1 MPQPYSMPISDLLC
15 KYYNQLKR
23 NKDGTI
29 VYDKQFKE
37 VTENLLNFECLDSS
51 LYSTYDA
58 FFHAVT
64 NGSVLY
70 DKQQKASENA
80 DTVKPVGIEDILSI
94 ARSVREGLINTPKI
108 VNAPNSTTYRISE
121 GSKSKYKY
129 VNDVL
134 TDEIWKYWRPG
145 EQIFISAGTGRGKNT
160 FIKKE
165 LLKSCGSQK
174 VVIFENRQSLM
185 QQQIIDVISE
195 IDPEILKYQDLSEE
209 NMVIFGSYR
218 NIMMISYQCAAL
230 KCLYQDTNFL
240 DFCSHARYLIFDE
253 AHYILDDAPYNK
265 GISFFVQTFL
275 ENQFPAATKIFMSGT
290 MEEVYEYVQL
300 LNAFPEEPIDIIEE
314 KKLLDEKGSNNNPHK
329 LIRNLQHCQSP
340 NSILSLPTDYS
351 YIEPCQ
357 YKKTEDIYTEI
368 SKSPSY
374 EKWLIFVKSIEDGA
388 KLKGKLDVVCN
399 GSVCFL
405 SSENKKKDE
414 NAEIYN
420 RLILE
425 CKFDCQILIATTVIY
440 NGINI
445 KDDAVK
451 HIVLPFTSMSVTKQL
466 LGRKRMT
473 ENETVKVYFPDITYD
488 DAKRRY
494 RDCIRDCMDL
504 ISLNQNLQYCAL
516 CQLNGLVNTAPSK
529 YYYLVPKQVAI
540 QNTFS
545 TMMMAIPNSPAIYK
559 LYYDTCF
566 YIFVLQRLKTGQS
579 DFVKILLTHLD
590 MAEKYDDVTDITL
603 EISDE
608 KMQGNQ
614 AAFAA
619 YLESLLG
626 NVIISPDENGSFDKF
641 LELKQKINEIYKIFH
656 HGKALDTQWKN
667 KERFFSGEKIQ
678 MFFSEL
684 DLPYEIESTSSKG
697 SRITKVT
704 RKQLQ

>member
-1 MPQPYSMPISDLLC
+1 MSQPYNMPISDLLY

-37 VTENLLNFECLDSS
+37 VTENLLNLECLDSS

-64 NGSVLY
+64 
-70 DKQQKASENA
+70 K
-80 DTVKPVGIEDILSI
+80 
-94 ARSVREGLINTPKI
+94 GLINTPKI
-108 VNAPNSTTYRISE
+108 VNASNSTTYRIPE

-230 KCLYQDTNFL
+230 KCLYPDTNFL
-240 DFCSHARYLIFDE
+240 DFFSHARYLIFDE
-253 AHYILDDAPYNK
+253 AHYILDYAPYNK

-329 LIRNLQHCQSP
+329 LIRDLQHCQSP

-351 YIEPCQ
+351 YIEPYQ
-357 YKKTEDIYTEI
+357 YKKTEDICTEI

-420 RLILE
+420 RLIRE
-425 CKFDCQILIATTVIY
+425 CKFDCRVLIATTVIY

-529 YYYLVPKQVAI
+529 YYYLVPQQVA
-540 QNTFS
+540 FS
-545 TMMMAIPNSPAIYK
+545 TMMMAILNSPAIYK

-566 YIFVLQRLKTGQS
+566 YIFVLQRLKTEQS

-590 MAEKYDDVTDITL
+590 IAEKYDDVTDITL

-608 KMQGNQ
+608 KVQEDQ

-626 NVIISPDENGSFDKF
+626 NDIISPDENGSFDKF

-656 HGKALDTQWKN
+656 NGKALDTQWKN

>member
-1 MPQPYSMPISDLLC
+1 
-15 KYYNQLKR
+15 
-23 NKDGTI
+23 
-29 VYDKQFKE
+29 
-37 VTENLLNFECLDSS
+37 
-51 LYSTYDA
+51 
-58 FFHAVT
+58 
-64 NGSVLY
+64 
-70 DKQQKASENA
+70 
-80 DTVKPVGIEDILSI
+80 
-94 ARSVREGLINTPKI
+94 
-108 VNAPNSTTYRISE
+108 
-121 GSKSKYKY
+121 
-129 VNDVL
+129 
-134 TDEIWKYWRPG
+134 
-145 EQIFISAGTGRGKNT
+145 
-160 FIKKE
+160 
-165 LLKSCGSQK
+165 
-174 VVIFENRQSLM
+174 M

-230 KCLYQDTNFL
+230 KCLYPDTNFL
-240 DFCSHARYLIFDE
+240 DFFSHARYLIFDE

-300 LNAFPEEPIDIIEE
+300 LNAFPEEPIDIIKE

-329 LIRNLQHCQSP
+329 LIRDLQHCQSP

-351 YIEPCQ
+351 YIEPYQ
-357 YKKTEDIYTEI
+357 YKKTEDICTEI

-374 EKWLIFVKSIEDGA
+374 EKWLIFVKCIEDGA

-425 CKFDCQILIATTVIY
+425 CKFDCRVLIATTVIY

-516 CQLNGLVNTAPSK
+516 CQLNGLANTAPSK

-590 MAEKYDDVTDITL
+590 IAEKYDDVTDITL

-626 NVIISPDENGSFDKF
+626 NDIISPDENGSFDKF

>member
-1 MPQPYSMPISDLLC
+1 MSQPYNMPISDLLY
-15 KYYNQLKR
+15 KYYNQLKQ

-37 VTENLLNFECLDSS
+37 VTENLLNLECLDSS

-64 NGSVLY
+64 
-70 DKQQKASENA
+70 K
-80 DTVKPVGIEDILSI
+80 
-94 ARSVREGLINTPKI
+94 GLINTPKI
-108 VNAPNSTTYRISE
+108 VNASNSTTYRIPE

-230 KCLYQDTNFL
+230 KCLYPDTNFL
-240 DFCSHARYLIFDE
+240 DFFSHARYLIFDE

-329 LIRNLQHCQSP
+329 LIRDLQHCQSP

-351 YIEPCQ
+351 YIEPYQ
-357 YKKTEDIYTEI
+357 YKKTEDICTEI

-420 RLILE
+420 RLIRE
-425 CKFDCQILIATTVIY
+425 CKFDCRVLIATTVIY

-529 YYYLVPKQVAI
+529 YYYLVPQQVA
-540 QNTFS
+540 FS
-545 TMMMAIPNSPAIYK
+545 TMMMAILNSPAIYK

-566 YIFVLQRLKTGQS
+566 YIFVLQRLKTEQS

-590 MAEKYDDVTDITL
+590 IAEKYDDVTDITL

-608 KMQGNQ
+608 KVQEDQ

-626 NVIISPDENGSFDKF
+626 NDIISPDENGSFDKF

-656 HGKALDTQWKN
+656 NGKALDTQWKN

>member
-1 MPQPYSMPISDLLC
+1 MSQPYNMPISDLLY

-37 VTENLLNFECLDSS
+37 VTENLLNLECLDSS

-64 NGSVLY
+64 
-70 DKQQKASENA
+70 K
-80 DTVKPVGIEDILSI
+80 
-94 ARSVREGLINTPKI
+94 GLINTPKI
-108 VNAPNSTTYRISE
+108 VNASNSTTYRIPE

-230 KCLYQDTNFL
+230 KCLYPDTNFL
-240 DFCSHARYLIFDE
+240 DFFSHARYLIFDE

-275 ENQFPAATKIFMSGT
+275 KNQFPAATKIFMSGT

-300 LNAFPEEPIDIIEE
+300 LNAFPEEPIDIIKE

-329 LIRNLQHCQSP
+329 LIRDLQHCQSP

-351 YIEPCQ
+351 YIEPYQ
-357 YKKTEDIYTEI
+357 YKKTEDICTEI

-425 CKFDCQILIATTVIY
+425 CKFDCRVLIATTVIY

-473 ENETVKVYFPDITYD
+473 ENETVKTYFPDITYD

-494 RDCIRDCMDL
+494 RDCIRDYMDL

-516 CQLNGLVNTAPSK
+516 CQLNGLANTAPSK
-529 YYYLVPKQVAI
+529 YYYLVPQQVA
-540 QNTFS
+540 FP
-545 TMMMAIPNSPAIYK
+545 TMMMAMPNSPAIYK

-566 YIFVLQRLKTGQS
+566 YIFVLQRLKTEQS
-579 DFVKILLTHLD
+579 DFVKILLTHLGI
-590 MAEKYDDVTDITL
+590 AKKYDDVTDITL

-608 KMQGNQ
+608 KMQEDQ

-626 NVIISPDENGSFDKF
+626 NDIISPEENGSFDKF
-641 LELKQKINEIYKIFH
+641 LELKQKINETYKIFH

>member
-1 MPQPYSMPISDLLC
+1 MSQPYSMPISDLLR

-37 VTENLLNFECLDSS
+37 VTENLLDLECLDSS

-64 NGSVLY
+64 
-70 DKQQKASENA
+70 K
-80 DTVKPVGIEDILSI
+80 
-94 ARSVREGLINTPKI
+94 GLINTPKI
-108 VNAPNSTTYRISE
+108 VNAPNSTTYRIPE

-230 KCLYQDTNFL
+230 KCLYPDTNFL
-240 DFCSHARYLIFDE
+240 DFFSHARYLIFDE

-300 LNAFPEEPIDIIEE
+300 LNAFPEEPIDIIKE

-329 LIRNLQHCQSP
+329 LIRDLQHCQSP

-351 YIEPCQ
+351 YIEPYQ
-357 YKKTEDIYTEI
+357 YKKTEDICTEI

-425 CKFDCQILIATTVIY
+425 CKFDCRVLIATTVIY

-473 ENETVKVYFPDITYD
+473 ENETVKTYFPDITYD

-516 CQLNGLVNTAPSK
+516 CQLNGLANTAPSK
-529 YYYLVPKQVAI
+529 YYYLVSQQVAI

-545 TMMMAIPNSPAIYK
+545 TMMMAILNSPAIYK

-590 MAEKYDDVTDITL
+590 IAEKYDDVTDITL

-626 NVIISPDENGSFDKF
+626 NDIISPDENGSFDKF
-641 LELKQKINEIYKIFH
+641 LELKQKINETYKIFH

>member
-1 MPQPYSMPISDLLC
+1 MSQPYNMPISDLLC

-37 VTENLLNFECLDSS
+37 VTENLLNLECLDSS

-58 FFHAVT
+58 FFHTVT
-64 NGSVLY
+64 
-70 DKQQKASENA
+70 K
-80 DTVKPVGIEDILSI
+80 
-94 ARSVREGLINTPKI
+94 GLINTPKI
-108 VNAPNSTTYRISE
+108 VNAPNSTTYRIPE

-165 LLKSCGSQK
+165 LLKSCGNQK

-230 KCLYQDTNFL
+230 KCLYPDTNFL
-240 DFCSHARYLIFDE
+240 DFFSHARYLIFDE

-329 LIRNLQHCQSP
+329 LIRDLQHCQSP

-351 YIEPCQ
+351 YIEPYQ
-357 YKKTEDIYTEI
+357 YKKTEDICTEI

-425 CKFDCQILIATTVIY
+425 CKFDCRVLIATTVIY

-516 CQLNGLVNTAPSK
+516 CQLNGLANTAPSK
-529 YYYLVPKQVAI
+529 YYYLVPQQVAI

-590 MAEKYDDVTDITL
+590 IAEKYDDVTDITL

-626 NVIISPDENGSFDKF
+626 NDIISPDENGSFDKF

-697 SRITKVT
+697 RRITKVT
-704 RKQLQ
+704 SK

>member
-1 MPQPYSMPISDLLC
+1 MSQPYNMPISDLLY

-37 VTENLLNFECLDSS
+37 VTENLLNLECLDSS

-64 NGSVLY
+64 
-70 DKQQKASENA
+70 K
-80 DTVKPVGIEDILSI
+80 
-94 ARSVREGLINTPKI
+94 GLINTPKI
-108 VNAPNSTTYRISE
+108 VNASNSTTYRIPE

-230 KCLYQDTNFL
+230 KCLYPDTNFL
-240 DFCSHARYLIFDE
+240 DFFSHARYLIFDE

-314 KKLLDEKGSNNNPHK
+314 KKLLDEKGSNNPHK
-329 LIRNLQHCQSP
+329 LIRDLQHCQSP

-351 YIEPCQ
+351 YIEPYQ
-357 YKKTEDIYTEI
+357 YKKTEDICTEI

-420 RLILE
+420 RLIRE
-425 CKFDCQILIATTVIY
+425 CKFDCRVLIATTVIY

-529 YYYLVPKQVAI
+529 YYYLVPQQVA
-540 QNTFS
+540 FS
-545 TMMMAIPNSPAIYK
+545 TMMMAILNSPAIYK

-566 YIFVLQRLKTGQS
+566 YIFVLQRLKTEQS

-590 MAEKYDDVTDITL
+590 IAEKYDDVTDITL

-608 KMQGNQ
+608 KVQEDQ

-626 NVIISPDENGSFDKF
+626 NDIISPDENGSFDKF

-656 HGKALDTQWKN
+656 NGKALDTQWKN

>member
-1 MPQPYSMPISDLLC
+1 MSQPYNMPISDLLY

-37 VTENLLNFECLDSS
+37 VTENLLNLECLDSS

-64 NGSVLY
+64 
-70 DKQQKASENA
+70 K
-80 DTVKPVGIEDILSI
+80 
-94 ARSVREGLINTPKI
+94 GLINTPKI
-108 VNAPNSTTYRISE
+108 VNASNSTTYRIPE

-230 KCLYQDTNFL
+230 KCLYPDTNFL
-240 DFCSHARYLIFDE
+240 DFFSHARYLIFDE

-329 LIRNLQHCQSP
+329 LIRDLQHCQSP

-351 YIEPCQ
+351 YIEPYQ
-357 YKKTEDIYTEI
+357 YKKTEDICTEI

-420 RLILE
+420 RLIRE
-425 CKFDCQILIATTVIY
+425 CKFDCLVLIATTVIY

-529 YYYLVPKQVAI
+529 YYYLVPQQVA
-540 QNTFS
+540 FS
-545 TMMMAIPNSPAIYK
+545 TMMMAILNSPAIYK

-566 YIFVLQRLKTGQS
+566 YIFVLQRLKTEQS

-590 MAEKYDDVTDITL
+590 IAEKYDDVTDITL

-608 KMQGNQ
+608 KVQEDQ

-626 NVIISPDENGSFDKF
+626 NDIISPDENGSFDKF

-656 HGKALDTQWKN
+656 NGKALDTQWKN

>member
-1 MPQPYSMPISDLLC
+1 MSQPYSMPISDLLC

-37 VTENLLNFECLDSS
+37 VTENLLNLECLDSS

-64 NGSVLY
+64 
-70 DKQQKASENA
+70 K
-80 DTVKPVGIEDILSI
+80 
-94 ARSVREGLINTPKI
+94 GLINTPKI
-108 VNAPNSTTYRISE
+108 VNAPNSTTYRIPE

-230 KCLYQDTNFL
+230 KCLYPDTNFL
-240 DFCSHARYLIFDE
+240 DFFSHARYLIFDE

-275 ENQFPAATKIFMSGT
+275 KNQFPAATKIFMSGT

-300 LNAFPEEPIDIIEE
+300 LNAFPEEPIDIIKE

-329 LIRNLQHCQSP
+329 LIRDLQHCQSP

-351 YIEPCQ
+351 YIEPYQ
-357 YKKTEDIYTEI
+357 YKKTEDICTEI

-425 CKFDCQILIATTVIY
+425 CKFDCRVLIATTVIY

-473 ENETVKVYFPDITYD
+473 ENETVKTYFPDITYD

-516 CQLNGLVNTAPSK
+516 CQLNGLANTAPSK

-590 MAEKYDDVTDITL
+590 IAEKYDDVTDITL

-614 AAFAA
+614 TAFAA

-626 NVIISPDENGSFDKF
+626 NDIISPDENGSFDKF

>member
-1 MPQPYSMPISDLLC
+1 M
-15 KYYNQLKR
+15 
-23 NKDGTI
+23 
-29 VYDKQFKE
+29 
-37 VTENLLNFECLDSS
+37 
-51 LYSTYDA
+51 
-58 FFHAVT
+58 
-64 NGSVLY
+64 
-70 DKQQKASENA
+70 
-80 DTVKPVGIEDILSI
+80 
-94 ARSVREGLINTPKI
+94 
-108 VNAPNSTTYRISE
+108 
-121 GSKSKYKY
+121 
-129 VNDVL
+129 
-134 TDEIWKYWRPG
+134 
-145 EQIFISAGTGRGKNT
+145 
-160 FIKKE
+160 
-165 LLKSCGSQK
+165 
-174 VVIFENRQSLM
+174 
-185 QQQIIDVISE
+185 
-195 IDPEILKYQDLSEE
+195 KYQDLSEE

-230 KCLYQDTNFL
+230 KCLYPDTNFL
-240 DFCSHARYLIFDE
+240 DFFSHARYLIFDE

-329 LIRNLQHCQSP
+329 LIRDLQHCQSP

-351 YIEPCQ
+351 YIEPYQ
-357 YKKTEDIYTEI
+357 YKKTEDICTEI

-420 RLILE
+420 RLIRE
-425 CKFDCQILIATTVIY
+425 CKFDCRVLIATTVIY

-529 YYYLVPKQVAI
+529 YYYLVPQQVA
-540 QNTFS
+540 FS
-545 TMMMAIPNSPAIYK
+545 TMMMAILNSPAIYK

-566 YIFVLQRLKTGQS
+566 YIFVLQRLKTEQS

-590 MAEKYDDVTDITL
+590 IAEKYDDVTDITL

-608 KMQGNQ
+608 KVQEDQ

-626 NVIISPDENGSFDKF
+626 NDIISPDENGSFDKF

-656 HGKALDTQWKN
+656 NGKALDTQWKN

>member
-1 MPQPYSMPISDLLC
+1 MSQPYNMPISDLLY

-37 VTENLLNFECLDSS
+37 VTENLLNLECLDSS

-64 NGSVLY
+64 
-70 DKQQKASENA
+70 K
-80 DTVKPVGIEDILSI
+80 
-94 ARSVREGLINTPKI
+94 GLINTPKI
-108 VNAPNSTTYRISE
+108 VNASNSTTYRIPE

-230 KCLYQDTNFL
+230 KCLYPDTNFL
-240 DFCSHARYLIFDE
+240 DFFSHARYLIFDE

-329 LIRNLQHCQSP
+329 LIRDLQHCQSP

-351 YIEPCQ
+351 YIEPYQ
-357 YKKTEDIYTEI
+357 YKKTEDICTEI

-420 RLILE
+420 RLIRE
-425 CKFDCQILIATTVIY
+425 CKFDCRVLIATTVIY

-516 CQLNGLVNTAPSK
+516 CQLNGLANTAPSK
-529 YYYLVPKQVAI
+529 YYYLVPQQVAI

-545 TMMMAIPNSPAIYK
+545 TMMMAIPNNPAIYK

-590 MAEKYDDVTDITL
+590 IAEKYDDVTDITL

-626 NVIISPDENGSFDKF
+626 NDIISPDENGSFDKF

>member
-1 MPQPYSMPISDLLC
+1 MSQPYNMPISDLLY

-37 VTENLLNFECLDSS
+37 VTENLLNLECLDSS

-64 NGSVLY
+64 
-70 DKQQKASENA
+70 K
-80 DTVKPVGIEDILSI
+80 
-94 ARSVREGLINTPKI
+94 GLINTPKI
-108 VNAPNSTTYRISE
+108 VNASNSTTYRIPE

-230 KCLYQDTNFL
+230 KCLYQDTDFWNFY
-240 DFCSHARYLIFDE
+240 SQARYLIFDE

-275 ENQFPAATKIFMSGT
+275 KNQFPVATKIFMSGT
-290 MEEVYEYVQL
+290 MEEVYEYIQL
-300 LNAFPEEPIDIIEE
+300 LNVFPEEPIDIIEE
-314 KKLLDEKGSNNNPHK
+314 KELLDENGNCNSNTF
-329 LIRNLQHCQSP
+329 IRDLQHRQSP
-340 NSILSLPTDYS
+340 NSILSLPADYS
-351 YIEPCQ
+351 YIEPYQ
-357 YKKTEDIYTEI
+357 YRKTEDICTEI

-414 NAEIYN
+414 NAAIYN
-420 RLILE
+420 QLIRE
-425 CKFDCQILIATTVIY
+425 CKFNCRVLIATTVIY

-504 ISLNQNLQYCAL
+504 ISLIQNLQYCAL

-529 YYYLVPKQVAI
+529 YYYLVPQQVA
-540 QNTFS
+540 FS
-545 TMMMAIPNSPAIYK
+545 TMMMAMPNSPAIYK

-566 YIFVLQRLKTGQS
+566 YIFVFQRLKTGQS

-590 MAEKYDDVTDITL
+590 IAEKYDDVTDITL

-608 KMQGNQ
+608 KMQEDQ

-626 NVIISPDENGSFDKF
+626 NDIISPDENGSFDKF

>member
-1 MPQPYSMPISDLLC
+1 MSQPYNMPISDLLY

-29 VYDKQFKE
+29 IYDKQFKE
-37 VTENLLNFECLDSS
+37 VTENLLNLECLDSS

-108 VNAPNSTTYRISE
+108 INAPNSTTYRISE

-165 LLKSCGSQK
+165 LLKSCGNQK

-230 KCLYQDTNFL
+230 KCLYPDTNFL
-240 DFCSHARYLIFDE
+240 YFCSHARYLIFDE

-275 ENQFPAATKIFMSGT
+275 ENPFSAATKIFMSGT

-329 LIRNLQHCQSP
+329 LIRDLQHCQSP
-340 NSILSLPTDYS
+340 NSILSLPTDYL
-351 YIEPCQ
+351 YIEPYQ
-357 YKKTEDIYTEI
+357 YKKTEDICTEI

-451 HIVLPFTSMSVTKQL
+451 HIALPFTSMSVTKQL

-473 ENETVKVYFPDITYD
+473 ENETVKTYFPDITYD

-516 CQLNGLVNTAPSK
+516 CQLNGLANTAPSK
-529 YYYLVPKQVAI
+529 YYYLVPQQVAI

-590 MAEKYDDVTDITL
+590 IAEKYDDVTDITL

-626 NVIISPDENGSFDKF
+626 NDIISPDENGSFDKF
-641 LELKQKINEIYKIFH
+641 LELKQKINETYKIFN

>member
-1 MPQPYSMPISDLLC
+1 MSQPYNMPISDLLY

-37 VTENLLNFECLDSS
+37 VTENLLNLECLDSS

-64 NGSVLY
+64 
-70 DKQQKASENA
+70 K
-80 DTVKPVGIEDILSI
+80 
-94 ARSVREGLINTPKI
+94 GLINTPKI

-240 DFCSHARYLIFDE
+240 DFFSHARYLIFDE

-275 ENQFPAATKIFMSGT
+275 ESPFPAATKIFMSGT

-329 LIRNLQHCQSP
+329 LIRDLQHCQSP

-351 YIEPCQ
+351 YIEPYQ
-357 YKKTEDIYTEI
+357 YKKTEDICTEI

-425 CKFDCQILIATTVIY
+425 CKFDCRVLIATTVIY

-473 ENETVKVYFPDITYD
+473 ENETVKTYFPDITYD

-516 CQLNGLVNTAPSK
+516 CQLNGLANTAPSK
-529 YYYLVPKQVAI
+529 YYYLVPQQVAI

-590 MAEKYDDVTDITL
+590 IAEKYDDVTDITL

-626 NVIISPDENGSFDKF
+626 NDIISPDENGSFDKF

-704 RKQLQ
+704 RKQL

>member
-1 MPQPYSMPISDLLC
+1 M
-15 KYYNQLKR
+15 
-23 NKDGTI
+23 
-29 VYDKQFKE
+29 
-37 VTENLLNFECLDSS
+37 
-51 LYSTYDA
+51 
-58 FFHAVT
+58 
-64 NGSVLY
+64 Y

-80 DTVKPVGIEDILSI
+80 DTIKPVGIEDILSI

-240 DFCSHARYLIFDE
+240 DFFSHARYLIFDE

-275 ENQFPAATKIFMSGT
+275 ENPFPAATKIFMSGT

-329 LIRNLQHCQSP
+329 LIRDLQHCQSP

-351 YIEPCQ
+351 YIEPYQ
-357 YKKTEDIYTEI
+357 YKKTEDICTEI

-420 RLILE
+420 RLIRE
-425 CKFDCQILIATTVIY
+425 CKFGCRVLIATTVIY

-504 ISLNQNLQYCAL
+504 ISLSQNLQDRAL
-516 CQLNGLVNTAPSK
+516 CQLNGLANTAPSK
-529 YYYLVPKQVAI
+529 YYYLVPQQVAI

-590 MAEKYDDVTDITL
+590 IAEKYDDVTDITL

-626 NVIISPDENGSFDKF
+626 NDIISPDENDSFDKF

-697 SRITKVT
+697 RRITKVT
-704 RKQLQ
+704 SK

>member
-1 MPQPYSMPISDLLC
+1 
-15 KYYNQLKR
+15 
-23 NKDGTI
+23 
-29 VYDKQFKE
+29 
-37 VTENLLNFECLDSS
+37 
-51 LYSTYDA
+51 
-58 FFHAVT
+58 
-64 NGSVLY
+64 
-70 DKQQKASENA
+70 
-80 DTVKPVGIEDILSI
+80 
-94 ARSVREGLINTPKI
+94 
-108 VNAPNSTTYRISE
+108 
-121 GSKSKYKY
+121 
-129 VNDVL
+129 
-134 TDEIWKYWRPG
+134 
-145 EQIFISAGTGRGKNT
+145 
-160 FIKKE
+160 
-165 LLKSCGSQK
+165 
-174 VVIFENRQSLM
+174 
-185 QQQIIDVISE
+185 
-195 IDPEILKYQDLSEE
+195 
-209 NMVIFGSYR
+209 
-218 NIMMISYQCAAL
+218 MMISYQCAAL
-230 KCLYQDTNFL
+230 KCLYPDTNFL
-240 DFCSHARYLIFDE
+240 DFFSHARYLIFDE

-300 LNAFPEEPIDIIEE
+300 LNAFPEEPIDIIKE

-329 LIRNLQHCQSP
+329 LIRDLQHCQSP

-351 YIEPCQ
+351 YIEPYQ
-357 YKKTEDIYTEI
+357 YKKTEDICTEI

-425 CKFDCQILIATTVIY
+425 CKFDCRVLIATTVIY

-473 ENETVKVYFPDITYD
+473 ENETVKTYFPDITYD

-516 CQLNGLVNTAPSK
+516 CQLNGLANTAPSK

-566 YIFVLQRLKTGQS
+566 YIFVLQRLKTEQS
-579 DFVKILLTHLD
+579 DFVKILLTHLGI
-590 MAEKYDDVTDITL
+590 AKKYDDVTDITL

-608 KMQGNQ
+608 KMQEDQ

-619 YLESLLG
+619 YLESLLE
-626 NVIISPDENGSFDKF
+626 NDIISPDENGSFDKF

>member
-1 MPQPYSMPISDLLC
+1 MSQPYSMPISDLLC

-37 VTENLLNFECLDSS
+37 VTENLLNLECLDSS

-58 FFHAVT
+58 FFHTVT
-64 NGSVLY
+64 
-70 DKQQKASENA
+70 K
-80 DTVKPVGIEDILSI
+80 
-94 ARSVREGLINTPKI
+94 GLINTPKI
-108 VNAPNSTTYRISE
+108 VNAPNSTTYRIPE

-230 KCLYQDTNFL
+230 KCLYPDTNFL
-240 DFCSHARYLIFDE
+240 DFFSHARYLIFDE

-275 ENQFPAATKIFMSGT
+275 ENPFPAATKIFMSGT

-329 LIRNLQHCQSP
+329 LIRDLQHCQSP

-351 YIEPCQ
+351 YIEPYQ
-357 YKKTEDIYTEI
+357 YKKTEDICTEI

-425 CKFDCQILIATTVIY
+425 CKFDCRVLIATTVIY

-473 ENETVKVYFPDITYD
+473 ENETVKTYFPDITYD

-516 CQLNGLVNTAPSK
+516 CQLNGLANTAPSK

-590 MAEKYDDVTDITL
+590 IAEKYDDVTDITL

-614 AAFAA
+614 TAFAA

-626 NVIISPDENGSFDKF
+626 NDIISPDENGSFDKF

>member
-1 MPQPYSMPISDLLC
+1 MSQPYNMPISDLLY

-37 VTENLLNFECLDSS
+37 VTENLLNLECLDSS

-64 NGSVLY
+64 
-70 DKQQKASENA
+70 K
-80 DTVKPVGIEDILSI
+80 
-94 ARSVREGLINTPKI
+94 GLINTPKI
-108 VNAPNSTTYRISE
+108 VNASNSTTYRIPE

-230 KCLYQDTNFL
+230 KCLYPDTNFL

-275 ENQFPAATKIFMSGT
+275 ENPFPAATKIFMSGT

-329 LIRNLQHCQSP
+329 LIRDLQHCQSP

-351 YIEPCQ
+351 YIEPYQ
-357 YKKTEDIYTEI
+357 YKKTEDICTEI

-420 RLILE
+420 RLIRE
-425 CKFDCQILIATTVIY
+425 CKFDCRVLIATTVIY

-516 CQLNGLVNTAPSK
+516 CQLNGLANTAPSK

-590 MAEKYDDVTDITL
+590 IAEKYDDVTDITL

-626 NVIISPDENGSFDKF
+626 NDIISPDENGSFDKF

>member
-1 MPQPYSMPISDLLC
+1 M
-15 KYYNQLKR
+15 
-23 NKDGTI
+23 
-29 VYDKQFKE
+29 
-37 VTENLLNFECLDSS
+37 
-51 LYSTYDA
+51 
-58 FFHAVT
+58 
-64 NGSVLY
+64 Y

-80 DTVKPVGIEDILSI
+80 DTIKPVGIEDILSI

-108 VNAPNSTTYRISE
+108 VNAPNSTTYR
-121 GSKSKYKY
+121 
-129 VNDVL
+129 
-134 TDEIWKYWRPG
+134 G

-240 DFCSHARYLIFDE
+240 DFFSHARYLIFDE

-275 ENQFPAATKIFMSGT
+275 ESPFPAATKIFMSGT

-329 LIRNLQHCQSP
+329 LIRDLQHCQSP

-351 YIEPCQ
+351 YIEPYQ
-357 YKKTEDIYTEI
+357 YKKTEDICTEI

-425 CKFDCQILIATTVIY
+425 CKFDCRVLIATTVIY

-473 ENETVKVYFPDITYD
+473 ENETVKTYFPDITYD

-516 CQLNGLVNTAPSK
+516 CQLNGLANTAPSK
-529 YYYLVPKQVAI
+529 YYWP
-540 QNTFS
+540 
-545 TMMMAIPNSPAIYK
+545 
-559 LYYDTCF
+559 
-566 YIFVLQRLKTGQS
+566 
-579 DFVKILLTHLD
+579 
-590 MAEKYDDVTDITL
+590 
-603 EISDE
+603 
-608 KMQGNQ
+608 
-614 AAFAA
+614 FA
-619 YLESLLG
+619 
-626 NVIISPDENGSFDKF
+626 D
-641 LELKQKINEIYKIFH
+641 
-656 HGKALDTQWKN
+656 
-667 KERFFSGEKIQ
+667 FSG
-678 MFFSEL
+678 
-684 DLPYEIESTSSKG
+684 
-697 SRITKVT
+697 
-704 RKQLQ
+704 

>member
-1 MPQPYSMPISDLLC
+1 M
-15 KYYNQLKR
+15 
-23 NKDGTI
+23 
-29 VYDKQFKE
+29 
-37 VTENLLNFECLDSS
+37 ENFWKLERLDSS

-70 DKQQKASENA
+70 DKQQKVSENA
-80 DTVKPVGIEDILSI
+80 AMVKPVESEDILSM

-108 VNAPNSTTYRISE
+108 ADFPNRTTYRIPE

-134 TDEIWKYWRPG
+134 TDEIWKHWMPG

-218 NIMMISYQCAAL
+218 NIMIISYQCAAL
-230 KCLYQDTNFL
+230 KCLYQDTDFR
-240 DFCSHARYLIFDE
+240 DFCSQARYLVFDE
-253 AHYILDDAPYNK
+253 AHYILDDTPYNK

-275 ENQFPAATKIFMSGT
+275 EKPFPAATKVLMSGT
-290 MEEVYEYVQL
+290 MEEVYEYIQL
-300 LNAFPEEPIDIIEE
+300 LNHFPKEPIDIIEE
-314 KKLLDEKGSNNNPHK
+314 KELLDEKGSSNNPHE
-329 LIRNLQHCQSP
+329 LARSIQHYQSP

-351 YIEPCQ
+351 YIEPYQ
-357 YKKTEDIYTEI
+357 YKKTEDICTEI
-368 SKSPSY
+368 SKSSPC
-374 EKWLIFVKSIEDGA
+374 EKWLIFVKSIEDGE
-388 KLKGKLDVVCN
+388 KLKWKLDVICN

-414 NAEIYN
+414 NAAIYN
-420 RLILE
+420 QLIRE
-425 CKFDCQILIATTVIY
+425 CKFNCRVLIATTVIY

-466 LGRKRMT
+466 LGRKRMK
-473 ENETVKVYFPDITYD
+473 ENEMVKVYFPDVTYG

-504 ISLNQNLQYCAL
+504 ISLSQNLQYRAL

-529 YYYLVPKQVAI
+529 YYYLVPYQAAI
-540 QNTFS
+540 QNTFPI
-545 TMMMAIPNSPAIYK
+545 MMMAMLNSPAIYK

-566 YIFVLQRLKTGQS
+566 YIFVIQRLKTGQS
-579 DFVKILLTHLD
+579 DFVKILLTHLNIT
-590 MAEKYDDVTDITL
+590 EKYDDVTDITL

-608 KMQGNQ
+608 KMQGEQ

-619 YLESLLG
+619 YLEGLLG
-626 NVIISPDENGSFDKF
+626 NDIISPDENGSFDKF
-641 LELKQKINEIYKIFH
+641 LELKQKINDIYKLFN
-656 HGKALDTQWKN
+656 HGKAFDTQWKN

-678 MFFSEL
+678 AFFSKL

-697 SRITKVT
+697 IRITKVT

>member
-1 MPQPYSMPISDLLC
+1 MSQPYNMPISDLLY

-37 VTENLLNFECLDSS
+37 VTENLLNLECLDSS

-64 NGSVLY
+64 
-70 DKQQKASENA
+70 K
-80 DTVKPVGIEDILSI
+80 
-94 ARSVREGLINTPKI
+94 GLINTPKI
-108 VNAPNSTTYRISE
+108 VNASNSTTYRIPE

-230 KCLYQDTNFL
+230 KCLYPDTNFL
-240 DFCSHARYLIFDE
+240 DFFSHARYLIFDE

-329 LIRNLQHCQSP
+329 LIRDLQHCQSP

-351 YIEPCQ
+351 YIEPYQ
-357 YKKTEDIYTEI
+357 YKKTEDICTEI

-420 RLILE
+420 RLIRE
-425 CKFDCQILIATTVIY
+425 CKFDCRVLIATTVIY

-451 HIVLPFTSMSVTKQL
+451 HIVLPFTSISVTKQL

-529 YYYLVPKQVAI
+529 YYYLVPQQVA
-540 QNTFS
+540 FS
-545 TMMMAIPNSPAIYK
+545 TMMMAILNSPAIYK

-566 YIFVLQRLKTGQS
+566 YIFVLQRLKTEQS

-590 MAEKYDDVTDITL
+590 IAEKYDDVTDITL

-608 KMQGNQ
+608 KVQEDQ

-626 NVIISPDENGSFDKF
+626 NDIISPDENGSFDKF

-656 HGKALDTQWKN
+656 NGKALDTQWKN

>member
-1 MPQPYSMPISDLLC
+1 MSQPYNMPISDLLY

-37 VTENLLNFECLDSS
+37 VTENLLNLECLDSS

-64 NGSVLY
+64 
-70 DKQQKASENA
+70 K
-80 DTVKPVGIEDILSI
+80 
-94 ARSVREGLINTPKI
+94 GLINTPKI
-108 VNAPNSTTYRISE
+108 VNASNSTTYRIPE

-174 VVIFENRQSLM
+174 FVIFENRQSLM

-230 KCLYQDTNFL
+230 KCLYPDTNFL
-240 DFCSHARYLIFDE
+240 DFFSHARYLIFDE

-329 LIRNLQHCQSP
+329 LIRDLQHCQSP

-351 YIEPCQ
+351 YIEPYQ
-357 YKKTEDIYTEI
+357 YKKTEDICTEI

-420 RLILE
+420 RLIRE
-425 CKFDCQILIATTVIY
+425 CKFDCRVLIATTVIY

-529 YYYLVPKQVAI
+529 YYYLVPQQVA
-540 QNTFS
+540 FS
-545 TMMMAIPNSPAIYK
+545 TMMMAILNSPAIYK

-566 YIFVLQRLKTGQS
+566 YIFVLQRLKTEQS

-590 MAEKYDDVTDITL
+590 IAEKYDDVTDITL

-608 KMQGNQ
+608 KVQEDQ

-626 NVIISPDENGSFDKF
+626 NDIISPDENGSFDKF

-656 HGKALDTQWKN
+656 NGKALDTQWKN

>member
-1 MPQPYSMPISDLLC
+1 MSQPYNMPISDLLY

-37 VTENLLNFECLDSS
+37 VTENLLNLECLDSS

-64 NGSVLY
+64 
-70 DKQQKASENA
+70 K
-80 DTVKPVGIEDILSI
+80 
-94 ARSVREGLINTPKI
+94 GLINTPKI
-108 VNAPNSTTYRISE
+108 VNASNSTTYRIPE

-165 LLKSCGSQK
+165 LLKSCGNQK

-230 KCLYQDTNFL
+230 KCLYPDTNFL
-240 DFCSHARYLIFDE
+240 DFFSHARYLIFDE

-300 LNAFPEEPIDIIEE
+300 LNAFPEEPIDIIKE

-329 LIRNLQHCQSP
+329 LIRDLQHCQSP

-351 YIEPCQ
+351 YIEPYQ
-357 YKKTEDIYTEI
+357 YKKTEDICTEI

-425 CKFDCQILIATTVIY
+425 CKFDCRVLIATTVIY

-473 ENETVKVYFPDITYD
+473 ENETVKTYFPDITYD

-516 CQLNGLVNTAPSK
+516 CQLNGLANTAPSK
-529 YYYLVPKQVAI
+529 YYYLVPQQVAI

-590 MAEKYDDVTDITL
+590 IAEKYDDVTDITL

-614 AAFAA
+614 TAFAA

-626 NVIISPDENGSFDKF
+626 NDIISPDENGSFDKF

>member
-1 MPQPYSMPISDLLC
+1 MSQPYNMPISDLLY

-37 VTENLLNFECLDSS
+37 VTENLLNLECLDSS

-64 NGSVLY
+64 
-70 DKQQKASENA
+70 K
-80 DTVKPVGIEDILSI
+80 
-94 ARSVREGLINTPKI
+94 GLINTPKI
-108 VNAPNSTTYRISE
+108 VNASNSTTYRIPE

-230 KCLYQDTNFL
+230 KCLYPDTNFL
-240 DFCSHARYLIFDE
+240 DFFSHARYLIFDE

-329 LIRNLQHCQSP
+329 LIRDLQHCQSP

-351 YIEPCQ
+351 YIEPYQ
-357 YKKTEDIYTEI
+357 YKKTEDICTEI

-420 RLILE
+420 RLIRE
-425 CKFDCQILIATTVIY
+425 CKFDCRVLIATTVIY

-529 YYYLVPKQVAI
+529 YYYLVPQQVA
-540 QNTFS
+540 FS
-545 TMMMAIPNSPAIYK
+545 TMMMAILNSPAIYK

-566 YIFVLQRLKTGQS
+566 YIFVLQRLKTEQS

-590 MAEKYDDVTDITL
+590 IAEKYDDVTDITL

-608 KMQGNQ
+608 KVQEDQ

-626 NVIISPDENGSFDKF
+626 NDIISPDENGSFDKF

-656 HGKALDTQWKN
+656 NGKALDTQWKN

>member
-1 MPQPYSMPISDLLC
+1 MSQPYNMPISDLLY

-29 VYDKQFKE
+29 IYDKQFKE
-37 VTENLLNFECLDSS
+37 VTENLLNLECLDSS

-64 NGSVLY
+64 
-70 DKQQKASENA
+70 K
-80 DTVKPVGIEDILSI
+80 
-94 ARSVREGLINTPKI
+94 GLINTPKI
-108 VNAPNSTTYRISE
+108 VNASNSTTYRIPE

-230 KCLYQDTNFL
+230 KCLYPDTNFL
-240 DFCSHARYLIFDE
+240 DFFSHARYLIFDE

-329 LIRNLQHCQSP
+329 LIRDLQHCQSP

-351 YIEPCQ
+351 YIEPYQ
-357 YKKTEDIYTEI
+357 YKKTEDICTEI

-420 RLILE
+420 RLIRE
-425 CKFDCQILIATTVIY
+425 CKFDCRVLIATTVIY

-529 YYYLVPKQVAI
+529 YYYLVPQQVA
-540 QNTFS
+540 FS
-545 TMMMAIPNSPAIYK
+545 TMMMAILNSPAIYK

-566 YIFVLQRLKTGQS
+566 YIFVLQRLKTEQS

-590 MAEKYDDVTDITL
+590 IAEKYDDVTDITL

-608 KMQGNQ
+608 KVQEDQ

-626 NVIISPDENGSFDKF
+626 NDIISPDENGSFDKF

-656 HGKALDTQWKN
+656 NGKALDTQWKN

>member
-1 MPQPYSMPISDLLC
+1 MSQPYNMPISDLLY

-37 VTENLLNFECLDSS
+37 VTENLLNLECLDSS

-64 NGSVLY
+64 
-70 DKQQKASENA
+70 K
-80 DTVKPVGIEDILSI
+80 
-94 ARSVREGLINTPKI
+94 GLINTPKI
-108 VNAPNSTTYRISE
+108 VNASNSTTYRIPE

-230 KCLYQDTNFL
+230 KCLYPDTNFL
-240 DFCSHARYLIFDE
+240 DFFSHARYLIFDE

-329 LIRNLQHCQSP
+329 YQ
-340 NSILSLPTDYS
+340 
-351 YIEPCQ
+351 
-357 YKKTEDIYTEI
+357 
-368 SKSPSY
+368 
-374 EKWLIFVKSIEDGA
+374 
-388 KLKGKLDVVCN
+388 
-399 GSVCFL
+399 
-405 SSENKKKDE
+405 
-414 NAEIYN
+414 
-420 RLILE
+420 
-425 CKFDCQILIATTVIY
+425 
-440 NGINI
+440 
-445 KDDAVK
+445 
-451 HIVLPFTSMSVTKQL
+451 
-466 LGRKRMT
+466 
-473 ENETVKVYFPDITYD
+473 
-488 DAKRRY
+488 
-494 RDCIRDCMDL
+494 
-504 ISLNQNLQYCAL
+504 
-516 CQLNGLVNTAPSK
+516 
-529 YYYLVPKQVAI
+529 
-540 QNTFS
+540 
-545 TMMMAIPNSPAIYK
+545 
-559 LYYDTCF
+559 
-566 YIFVLQRLKTGQS
+566 
-579 DFVKILLTHLD
+579 
-590 MAEKYDDVTDITL
+590 
-603 EISDE
+603 
-608 KMQGNQ
+608 
-614 AAFAA
+614 
-619 YLESLLG
+619 
-626 NVIISPDENGSFDKF
+626 
-641 LELKQKINEIYKIFH
+641 
-656 HGKALDTQWKN
+656 TQ
-667 KERFFSGEKIQ
+667 
-678 MFFSEL
+678 
-684 DLPYEIESTSSKG
+684 
-697 SRITKVT
+697 
-704 RKQLQ
+704 

>member
-37 VTENLLNFECLDSS
+37 VTENLLNLECLESS

-80 DTVKPVGIEDILSI
+80 DTIKPVGIEDILSI

-185 QQQIIDVISE
+185 QQQIIDVIS
-195 IDPEILKYQDLSEE
+195 LKYQDLSEE

-240 DFCSHARYLIFDE
+240 DFFSHARYLIFDE

-275 ENQFPAATKIFMSGT
+275 ESPFPAATKIFMSGT

-300 LNAFPEEPIDIIEE
+300 LNAFPEEPIDINEE

-329 LIRNLQHCQSP
+329 LIRDLQHCQSP

-351 YIEPCQ
+351 YIEPYQ
-357 YKKTEDIYTEI
+357 YKKTEDICTEI

-425 CKFDCQILIATTVIY
+425 CKFDCRVLIATTVIY

-473 ENETVKVYFPDITYD
+473 ENETVKTYFPDITYD

-494 RDCIRDCMDL
+494 RGCIRDCMDL

-516 CQLNGLVNTAPSK
+516 CQLNGLANTAPSK

-590 MAEKYDDVTDITL
+590 IAEKYDDVTDITL

-619 YLESLLG
+619 YLESPLG
-626 NVIISPDENGSFDKF
+626 NDIISPDENGSFDKF

-678 MFFSEL
+678 MFFFFFF
-684 DLPYEIESTSSKG
+684 LPYEIESSSSKG

-704 RKQLQ
+704 RKQL

>member
-1 MPQPYSMPISDLLC
+1 MSQPYNMPISDLLY

-37 VTENLLNFECLDSS
+37 VTENFLNLECLDSS

-64 NGSVLY
+64 
-70 DKQQKASENA
+70 K
-80 DTVKPVGIEDILSI
+80 
-94 ARSVREGLINTPKI
+94 GLINTPKI
-108 VNAPNSTTYRISE
+108 VNASNSTTYRIPE

-230 KCLYQDTNFL
+230 KCLYPDTNFL
-240 DFCSHARYLIFDE
+240 DFFSHARYLIFDE

-329 LIRNLQHCQSP
+329 LIRDLQHCQSP

-351 YIEPCQ
+351 YIEPYQ
-357 YKKTEDIYTEI
+357 YKKTEDICTEI

-420 RLILE
+420 RLIRE
-425 CKFDCQILIATTVIY
+425 CKFDCRVLIATTVIY

-529 YYYLVPKQVAI
+529 YYYLVPQQVA
-540 QNTFS
+540 FS
-545 TMMMAIPNSPAIYK
+545 TMMMAILNSPAIYK

-566 YIFVLQRLKTGQS
+566 YIFVLQRLKTEQS

-590 MAEKYDDVTDITL
+590 IAEKYDDVTDITL

-608 KMQGNQ
+608 KVQEDQ

-626 NVIISPDENGSFDKF
+626 NDIISPDENGSFDKF

-656 HGKALDTQWKN
+656 NGKALDTQWKN

>member
-1 MPQPYSMPISDLLC
+1 MPQPYNMPISDLLC

-29 VYDKQFKE
+29 IYDKQFKE
-37 VTENLLNFECLDSS
+37 VTENLLDLECLDSS

-80 DTVKPVGIEDILSI
+80 DTIKPVGIEDILSI

-108 VNAPNSTTYRISE
+108 VNASNSTTYRISE

-165 LLKSCGSQK
+165 LLKSCGNQK

-240 DFCSHARYLIFDE
+240 YFCSHARYLIFDE

-275 ENQFPAATKIFMSGT
+275 KNPFSAATKIFMSGT

-314 KKLLDEKGSNNNPHK
+314 KELLDENGNCNSNTF
-329 LIRNLQHCQSP
+329 IRDLQHRQSP
-340 NSILSLPTDYS
+340 NSILSLPADYS
-351 YIEPCQ
+351 YIEPYQ
-357 YKKTEDIYTEI
+357 YKKTEDICTEI

-388 KLKGKLDVVCN
+388 KLKGKLDVICN
-399 GSVCFL
+399 GSICFL

-420 RLILE
+420 RLIRE
-425 CKFDCQILIATTVIY
+425 CKFDCRVLIATTVIY

-504 ISLNQNLQYCAL
+504 ISLIQNLQYCAL

-529 YYYLVPKQVAI
+529 YYYLVPQQVAI

-545 TMMMAIPNSPAIYK
+545 TMMMAILNSPAIYK

-590 MAEKYDDVTDITL
+590 IAEKYDDVTDITL
-603 EISDE
+603 EISDK
-608 KMQGNQ
+608 KMQEDQ

-626 NVIISPDENGSFDKF
+626 NDIISPDENGSFDKF

>member
-1 MPQPYSMPISDLLC
+1 MSQPYNMPISDLLY

-37 VTENLLNFECLDSS
+37 VTENLLNLECLDSS

-64 NGSVLY
+64 
-70 DKQQKASENA
+70 K
-80 DTVKPVGIEDILSI
+80 
-94 ARSVREGLINTPKI
+94 GLINTPKI
-108 VNAPNSTTYRISE
+108 VNASNSTTYRIPE

-230 KCLYQDTNFL
+230 KCLYPDTNFL
-240 DFCSHARYLIFDE
+240 DFFSHARYLIFDE

-275 ENQFPAATKIFMSGT
+275 ENQFPAAIKIFMSGT

-329 LIRNLQHCQSP
+329 LIRDLQHCQSP

-351 YIEPCQ
+351 YIEPYQ
-357 YKKTEDIYTEI
+357 YKKTEDICTEI

-420 RLILE
+420 RLIRE
-425 CKFDCQILIATTVIY
+425 CKFDCRVLIATTVIY

-529 YYYLVPKQVAI
+529 YYYLVPQQVA
-540 QNTFS
+540 FS
-545 TMMMAIPNSPAIYK
+545 TMMMAILNSPAIYK

-566 YIFVLQRLKTGQS
+566 YIFVLQRLKTEQS

-590 MAEKYDDVTDITL
+590 IAEKYDDVTDITL

-608 KMQGNQ
+608 KVQEDQ

-626 NVIISPDENGSFDKF
+626 NDIISPDENGSFDKF

-656 HGKALDTQWKN
+656 NGKALDTQWKN

>member
-1 MPQPYSMPISDLLC
+1 MSQHYNMPISDLLC

-23 NKDGTI
+23 NKDSTI
-29 VYDKQFKE
+29 IYDKQFKK
-37 VTENLLNFECLDSS
+37 VTENLLNLECLDSS

-64 NGSVLY
+64 
-70 DKQQKASENA
+70 K
-80 DTVKPVGIEDILSI
+80 
-94 ARSVREGLINTPKI
+94 GLINTPKI
-108 VNAPNSTTYRISE
+108 VNASNSTTYRIPE

-165 LLKSCGSQK
+165 LLKSCGNQK

-230 KCLYQDTNFL
+230 KCLYPNTNFL
-240 DFCSHARYLIFDE
+240 DFFSHARYLIFDE

-275 ENQFPAATKIFMSGT
+275 KNQFPAATKIFMSGT

-329 LIRNLQHCQSP
+329 LIRDLQHCQSP

-351 YIEPCQ
+351 YIEPYQ
-357 YKKTEDIYTEI
+357 YKKTEDICTEI

-425 CKFDCQILIATTVIY
+425 CKFDCRVLIATTVIY

-473 ENETVKVYFPDITYD
+473 ENETVKTYFPDITYD

-516 CQLNGLVNTAPSK
+516 CQLNGLANTAPSK

-590 MAEKYDDVTDITL
+590 IAEKYDDVTDITL

-626 NVIISPDENGSFDKF
+626 NDIISPDKNGSFDKF

-704 RKQLQ
+704 RPCLKNQDNCIISTKS